1 MEKKNTMLLT
11 VIAVATL
18 LVAVVGAT
26 FAYFSITASGNSTTV
41 VNTQAQKLPTITMK
55 AGKENFGISVTA
67 EDMALNKPGARW
79 AMYVDESSS
88 SQNAS
93 SGKNADANLYHW
105 SESEQKY
112 NLFSIS
118 AGASTDEND
127 TLTYECPVTITL
139 TAKDKVEEL
148 ESGDLILYLYSK
160 GGDVLVSEPES
171 GTASEEIDD
180 KTGPLITDWE
190 NGTNSYLME
199 DDSKSSDHSNG
210 NGCSSDRGCYDVS
223 ELFTQPNE
231 TKTLYTVVIVKS
243 ESLENEGTA
252 VKASMKLVNSAE
264 KDQSKL
270 AGQNIQ
276 ITLISKLA
284 KGGCKVIT
292 KEAE

>member
-26 FAYFSITASGNSTTV
+26 FAYFSLTVEGGTSTTV
-41 VNTQAQKLPTITMK
+41 VNTQAQELPTITMTE
-55 AGKENFGISVTA
+55 GKNNFGISVTA
-67 EDMALNKPGARW
+67 ADMAINNAGPRW
-79 AMYVDESSS
+79 AMNTDDGT

-93 SGKNADANLYHW
+93 TGKEAAANLYHW
-105 SESEQKY
+105 SSTEVKY
-112 NLFSIS
+112 DLFKIS
-118 AGASTDEND
+118 AATSTDEND

-148 ESGDLILYLYSK
+148 EQGDLILYLYSK

-171 GTASEEIDD
+171 GAALEEIDD